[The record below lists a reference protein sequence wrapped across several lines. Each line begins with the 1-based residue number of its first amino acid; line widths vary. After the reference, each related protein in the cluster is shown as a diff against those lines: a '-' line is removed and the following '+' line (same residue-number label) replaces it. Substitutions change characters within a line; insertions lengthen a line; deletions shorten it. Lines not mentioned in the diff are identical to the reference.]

1 MIIDFAMFDLS
12 SILSTVIS
20 TIIIAILTYLTIIF
34 KKNNEI
40 MSNILDKQEKYD
52 RILFGEE
59 DITEWAGIIKII
71 TDIKDSTRE
80 NKYIIRIITNKLINS
95 EHLNIRDRE
104 VECIS
109 NMLNDLGD

>member
-1 MIIDFAMFDLS
+1 MFDLS

-40 MSNILDKQEKYD
+40 MNNILEKQEKYD

-59 DITEWAGIIKII
+59 DITEWSGIIKIM
-71 TDIKDSTRE
+71 TDLRDSTRE
-80 NKYIIRIITNKLINS
+80 NRYIIRIITNKLVNKDYLDIK
-95 EHLNIRDRE
+95 DRE
-104 VECIS
+104 IECIS

>member
-40 MSNILDKQEKYD
+40 MNNILEKQEKYD

-59 DITEWAGIIKII
+59 DITEWSGIIKIM
-71 TDIKDSTRE
+71 TDLKDSTRE
-80 NKYIIRIITNKLINS
+80 NRYIIRIITNKLVNKDYLDIK
-95 EHLNIRDRE
+95 DRE
-104 VECIS
+104 IECIS